1 MIILAAKGAGIIKCL
16 EEKAGSILTSLLRI
30 CDDLRVSQAGE
41 APEINHHQ
49 KESPKNQTFGLNSIF
64 VQLQQCKILH
74 CAR

>member
-16 EEKAGSILTSLLRI
+16 EEKAGSILTSLLRH

-49 KESPKNQTFGLNSIF
+49 KESPKKPNLWP
-64 VQLQQCKILH
+64 QLHI
-74 CAR
+74 CAIAKV